1 MGTPINSIKTNPF
14 ILRDK
19 PKQPPL
25 NTELGES
32 DFFSDNPHQTIGISS
47 YWRKKTSSRE
57 SAELANLLRALRK
70 VAGHLGPNIGR
81 IEYTGMSSADASSII
96 IDPEMLMGHYP
107 VPPARVD
114 LLVGIVVHESMHK
127 MEWSDHV
134 WKTLEPSMEKM
145 IPRKRVIFQKTV
157 LTGED
162 IYIDH
167 KIDQTIFGLYTGI
180 VREAD
185 LNQYRKRIKS
195 DKVSVDELILLWWSG
210 MLNDSR
216 FRIDKPEYKKP
227 LCELNVLA
235 SELFQVKDISNS
247 VIKRCEKR
255 ASLYLDTWKKIEK
268 EIESLPVINKQLYW
282 FSTHKDSSSK
292 KKSDSPPKVRKQ
304 KALTSY
310 LIQEIETNL
319 AADSVDIT
327 PIIRSV
333 VGSDDDSV
341 VPMSRWDFNIPSH
354 PVIDKKL
361 IGRLKAIFRNY
372 AARRVIVNRGLLSG
386 RIDRRRLYRAPV
398 TGRCFKEIESIPC
411 ADWSVALL
419 IDASGS
425 MRGSKWK
432 MVENTVANIHKAL
445 KGYHN
450 RLSAWA
456 YFEVNGIGMIS
467 KLLKGNN
474 LLSIPPSG
482 QTASGQAIIAAAN
495 MMPGKIKR
503 NILIHITDG
512 ESNFGCDVSYGIEF
526 CRQKKIHLITL
537 GCGYKNK
544 KAMEDQ
550 YNNAIQFVDYFEQLP
565 QAMEKLFKWTF
576 LYGDRQPFLKFQRK
590 EDLT

>member
-1 MGTPINSIKTNPF
+1 
-14 ILRDK
+14 
-19 PKQPPL
+19 
-25 NTELGES
+25 
-32 DFFSDNPHQTIGISS
+32 
-47 YWRKKTSSRE
+47 
-57 SAELANLLRALRK
+57 
-70 VAGHLGPNIGR
+70 
-81 IEYTGMSSADASSII
+81 
-96 IDPEMLMGHYP
+96 
-107 VPPARVD
+107 
-114 LLVGIVVHESMHK
+114 
-127 MEWSDHV
+127 
-134 WKTLEPSMEKM
+134 
-145 IPRKRVIFQKTV
+145 
-157 LTGED
+157 
-162 IYIDH
+162 
-167 KIDQTIFGLYTGI
+167 
-180 VREAD
+180 
-185 LNQYRKRIKS
+185 
-195 DKVSVDELILLWWSG
+195 
-210 MLNDSR
+210 
-216 FRIDKPEYKKP
+216 
-227 LCELNVLA
+227 
-235 SELFQVKDISNS
+235 
-247 VIKRCEKR
+247 
-255 ASLYLDTWKKIEK
+255 
-268 EIESLPVINKQLYW
+268 
-282 FSTHKDSSSK
+282 
-292 KKSDSPPKVRKQ
+292 
-304 KALTSY
+304 

-372 AARRVIVNRGLLSG
+372 AARKVIVNRGLLSG

-411 ADWSVALL
+411 ADWSVGLL

-450 RLSAWA
+450 RLNAWA

-550 YNNAIQFVDYFEQLP
+550 YNKAIQFVDYFEQLP

-576 LYGDRQPFLKFQRK
+576 LYGDRQPFLKLQNK
-590 EDLT
+590 GDLV